1 MDQFRDRFMLESAMD
16 KSDRARSMVGI
27 PSNGGDQRPSRL
39 LTDRTKY
46 DGTEHKGVRSD
57 LPLHLT
63 FAWFSLGSD
72 PRTSRIREPPR
83 PRI

>member
-46 DGTEHKGVRSD
+46 DGTEHKGYD
-57 LPLHLT
+57 PT
-63 FAWFSLGSD
+63 SLY
-72 PRTSRIREPPR
+72 I
-83 PRI
+83 